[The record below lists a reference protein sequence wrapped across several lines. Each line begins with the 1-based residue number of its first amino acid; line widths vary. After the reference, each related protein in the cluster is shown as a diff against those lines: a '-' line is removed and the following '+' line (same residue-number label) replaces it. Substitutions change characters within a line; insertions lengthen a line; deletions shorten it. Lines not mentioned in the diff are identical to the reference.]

1 METTFER
8 RVSTRKPV
16 RFQVKYFYLPPEA
29 NPPIM
34 HTIDLSS
41 VGARIETLDP
51 LKLGASVA
59 FFIVTPDVQ
68 VIDARAQVVHLED
81 AERPPYHAGVRF
93 THLSPSDRAALQY
106 ALEGTHNS
114 GN

>member
-1 METTFER
+1 M
-8 RVSTRKPV
+8 RKSV

-29 NPPIM
+29 SPPIT

-51 LKLGASVA
+51 LKLGASVS

-68 VIDARAQVVHLED
+68 VIDARAQIVHLEH
-81 AERPPYHAGVRF
+81 AERPPYRAGVRF
-93 THLSPSDRAALQY
+93 TYVSPSDRAALLC
-106 ALEGTHNS
+106 ALMGAPNS